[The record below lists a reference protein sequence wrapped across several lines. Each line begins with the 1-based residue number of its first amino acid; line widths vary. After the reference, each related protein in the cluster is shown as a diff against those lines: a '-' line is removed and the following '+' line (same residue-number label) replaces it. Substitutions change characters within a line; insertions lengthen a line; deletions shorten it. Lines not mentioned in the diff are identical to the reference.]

1 MAVGNGEIWWADVP
15 NDKIRPVVVLTR
27 TRVASR
33 LHSVVVAPVTSTARG
48 LATEV
53 AVGSAEGV
61 RNGSVAS
68 LDNTM
73 LLHRSALG
81 RKCGQV
87 DAARWPE
94 FCRAMHKMMGSV

>member
-1 MAVGNGEIWWADVP
+1 MGGEVWWADIP
-15 NDKIRPVVVLTR
+15 NDKIRPVIVLTR
-27 TRVASR
+27 SRVANR
-33 LHSVVVAPVTSTARG
+33 LHCVVVAPVTSTFRG

-53 AVGSAEGV
+53 AVGEAEGI
-61 RNGSVAS
+61 REGSVAN

-87 DAARWPE
+87 NELRWTE
-94 FCRAMHKMMGSV
+94 FCRAMHKMMGCK

>member
-1 MAVGNGEIWWADVP
+1 MGNGEVWWAEVP

-27 TRVASR
+27 SRVTDR
-33 LHSVVVAPVTSTARG
+33 LHSVVVAPITSTTRG

-53 AVGSAEGV
+53 AVGSTEGV
-61 RNGSVAS
+61 RDGSIAN

-81 RKCGQV
+81 RKCGQIN
-87 DAARWPE
+87 ASRWPE
-94 FCRAMHKMMGSV
+94 FCRAIHKMMDC

>member
-1 MAVGNGEIWWADVP
+1 MGNGEVWWADVP
-15 NDKIRPVVVLTR
+15 SDKIRPVLVLTR
-27 TRVASR
+27 SRVAHR
-33 LHSVVVAPVTSTARG
+33 LHCVVVAPITSTARG

-53 AVGSAEGV
+53 AVGSSEGV
-61 RNGSVAS
+61 RDGSVAN

-87 DAARWPE
+87 DEARWPE
-94 FCRAMHKMMGSV
+94 LCRAMHKMMGCN

>member
-1 MAVGNGEIWWADVP
+1 MGNGEVWWAEVP

-27 TRVASR
+27 SRVANR
-33 LHSVVVAPVTSTARG
+33 LHSVVVAPITSTPRG

-53 AVGSAEGV
+53 EVGSAEGV
-61 RNGSVAS
+61 HDGSVAN

-87 DAARWPE
+87 NASKWPE
-94 FCRAMHKMMGSV
+94 FCRAVHKMMDC

>member
-1 MAVGNGEIWWADVP
+1 MGNGEVWWADVP

-27 TRVASR
+27 SRVTDR
-33 LHSVVVAPVTSTARG
+33 LHSIVVAPIASTARG

-61 RNGSVAS
+61 RDGSVAN

-81 RKCGQV
+81 RRCGQI
-87 DAARWPE
+87 DASRWPE
-94 FCRAMHKMMGSV
+94 FCRAMHKMMGCA

>member
-1 MAVGNGEIWWADVP
+1 M
-15 NDKIRPVVVLTR
+15 
-27 TRVASR
+27 
-33 LHSVVVAPVTSTARG
+33 VAPITSTARG

-61 RNGSVAS
+61 RDGSVAN

-81 RKCGQV
+81 RKCGQI
-87 DAARWPE
+87 DESRWPE
-94 FCRAMHKMMGSV
+94 FCKAIHKMMGCRIRSVDLFSSTPNLATTTDQHETAATRASNLG